1 MPDLG
6 SRIGDPIPRDSLT
19 RDTVNE
25 CFEGD
30 PDVEGTSGKRTMAVH
45 EGKQEVL
52 AGSDPYH
59 ACVRRHIAG
68 ACERLSNRTVYLHFV
83 LTR

>member
-1 MPDLG
+1 VPDLG

-30 PDVEGTSGKRTMAVH
+30 PDVEGTSGKRTI
-45 EGKQEVL
+45 EVL